1 VRATT
6 TALYELPAP
15 DPLSSKHSPL
25 TTVAIFP
32 TPGLARRVFPLL
44 DSEDEIIVACS
55 SSLTLF
61 NIERPD
67 TPAAQIT
74 SSDLPFFAASPDPI
88 HSTSHVV
95 AVSSG
100 PSVKLWDIR
109 AGKLEHEL
117 ANAHTPDVLDI
128 AFNPNKPWWICTGG
142 SDGLLKCWD
151 ARDPKVAAQFK
162 AKQPLADS
170 RNPIGLP

>member
-1 VRATT
+1 
-6 TALYELPAP
+6 
-15 DPLSSKHSPL
+15 
-25 TTVAIFP
+25 
-32 TPGLARRVFPLL
+32 
-44 DSEDEIIVACS
+44 
-55 SSLTLF
+55 
-61 NIERPD
+61 
-67 TPAAQIT
+67 
-74 SSDLPFFAASPDPI
+74 
-88 HSTSHVV
+88 VV

-151 ARDPKVAAQFK
+151 ARNPKVAAQFK
-162 AKQPLADS
+162 ASSHWLTRAIPSVSHEQLILTTGADS
-170 RNPIGLP
+170 KVKVFDSSAFAFQNEGKLREGKIIQSVRQDDSVYCAAWAANNPWVFASVSYKGQVRVCQLPSSVVDSILMGDESD